1 MGSNIKVGDIMIKNI
16 ITIEKVSSIVDAA
29 KLMKENS
36 IGSVIIT
43 EGNKAVGIV
52 TERDIVRKAVASGS
66 IDKNVEDIMSSPIIV
81 ITPENSLEEA
91 AKAMRQNKI
100 KRLVVIGEGE
110 ELVGIISEDDIVKVL
125 PSLIDLVEEKAR
137 IE

>member
-16 ITIEKVSSIVDAA
+16 ITIEKGSSIVDAA

-43 EGNKAVGIV
+43 EGNKAVGII
-52 TERDIVRKAVASGS
+52 TERDIVRKAVASGD
-66 IDKNVEDIMSSPIIV
+66 IEKNVEDIMSSPIIV

-110 ELVGIISEDDIVKVL
+110 ELKGIISEDDIVKVL

>member
-16 ITIEKVSSIVDAA
+16 ITIEKGSSIVDAA

-43 EGNKAVGIV
+43 EGNKAVGII
-52 TERDIVRKAVASGS
+52 TERDIVRKAVASGD
-66 IDKNVEDIMSSPIIV
+66 IEKNVEDIMSSPIIV

-110 ELVGIISEDDIVKVL
+110 ELKGIISEDDIVKVL
-125 PSLIDLVEEKAR
+125 PSLIDLVEEKAK